1 MCGGNKEEKWFDK
14 RLVWKIGEG
23 KSTRFWHDNWIS
35 EQPLAYLFPRL
46 FANSIK

>member
-23 KSTRFWHDNWIS
+23 KSTRFWHDN
-35 EQPLAYLFPRL
+35 PLLVVLHGVNLPL
-46 FANSIK
+46 IKYETSD